1 MLEIVQVISEKI
13 SRCSFRRQYYGNW
26 RKYVMTSISTSTI
39 RTEVK
44 EFLHLAIP
52 LASAQLAQSI
62 VGFVDAVMMGHLGR
76 EALAAGGLASITF
89 LTLMH
94 TASGIVMGVSP
105 LVAESCG
112 ADNKPQIKRIVRQGL
127 WLSLVL
133 AIPMMLIVG
142 YLDRLMLQLG
152 QAPELVRLAN
162 SYLDIMLWA
171 MFPVLGFAVLR
182 GFVSGVSQARPIM
195 AIMIGGTLFNV
206 TGNYI
211 LGFGKLGFPKL
222 ELTGMAIASTLTFWG
237 MFLALVLYILIH
249 RELKFYRIFEGL
261 DWLKPHIIRELLW
274 IGAPIGISTALEFG
288 QVNVVTYMMGTLGT
302 DVLAAHQ
309 IVLQTAIVTF
319 MLPLGMSYAV
329 TVRVGQ
335 WLGQKNLKGLRRAA
349 YISMIFGG
357 GVMVLTAITLT
368 TFSRQAV
375 GLYLNVND
383 PANNSVV
390 AIAIP
395 MLTVMAV
402 QQILDGVQRTA
413 YGALQGLQDTRVPM
427 LLGFLAFWGC
437 GLTSSYILGF
447 PLGLG
452 GVGLWIGQGIG
463 VATAALFFVWRFR
476 KFISSKKLFYSNS
489 LNVE

>member
-1 MLEIVQVISEKI
+1 
-13 SRCSFRRQYYGNW
+13 
-26 RKYVMTSISTSTI
+26 MTSISTSTI

-44 EFLHLAIP
+44 EFLHLAVP
-52 LASAQLAQSI
+52 LASAQLAQSF
-62 VGFVDAVMMGHLGR
+62 VGFVDTVMMGHLGR
-76 EALAAGGLASITF
+76 ETLAAGGLASITF
-89 LTLMH
+89 LTLIH
-94 TASGIVMGVSP
+94 IVSSIVMGISP
-105 LVAESCG
+105 LVAKACG
-112 ADNKPQIKRIVRQGL
+112 AGNKLQIKSIVRQGL

-133 AIPMMLIVG
+133 TIPMMLLIG
-142 YLDRLMLQLG
+142 YLDRLMLHLG
-152 QAPELVRLAN
+152 QAPAIVRLADT
-162 SYLDIMLWA
+162 YWDIMLWA
-171 MFPVLGFAVLR
+171 TFPFLGFAVLR

-195 AIMIGGTLFNV
+195 AIMIGGTLFNIA
-206 TGNYI
+206 GNYI

-249 RELKFYRIFEGL
+249 HQLKLYGIFQEL
-261 DWLKPHIIRELLW
+261 DWLKPHIIQELLW
-274 IGAPIGISTALEFG
+274 IGGPIGISTALEFG

-309 IVLQTAIVTF
+309 IVLQTSIITF

-335 WLGQKNLKGLRRAA
+335 WFGQQSLEGLRQAG
-349 YISMIFGG
+349 YIGMIFGG
-357 GVMVLTAITLT
+357 GVMVLTMITLT
-368 TFSRQAV
+368 TFSRQV
-375 GLYLNVND
+375 IGLYLDIND

-390 AIAIP
+390 VVAIP
-395 MLTVMAV
+395 MFTVMAA

-413 YGALQGLQDTRVPM
+413 YGALQGLQDTRIPM

-447 PLGLG
+447 PFGLG

-463 VATAALFFVWRFR
+463 IAIAAVFFVWRFH
-476 KFISSKKLFYSNS
+476 KFISSKPFMGKSHEQ
-489 LNVE
+489 V

>member
-1 MLEIVQVISEKI
+1 
-13 SRCSFRRQYYGNW
+13 
-26 RKYVMTSISTSTI
+26 MTSSSISTI

-44 EFLHLAIP
+44 EFLNLAVP
-52 LASAQLAQSI
+52 LASAQAAQSV
-62 VGFVDAVMMGHLGR
+62 VGFVDTVMMGHLGR
-76 EALAAGGLASITF
+76 ETLAAGGLASITF
-89 LTLMH
+89 LTLIH

-105 LVAESCG
+105 LVAKAYG
-112 ADNKPQIKRIVRQGL
+112 AGNKLQIKRVVRQGL

-133 AIPMMLIVG
+133 AVPMMLLIG

-152 QAPELVRLAN
+152 QAPALIRLADT
-162 SYLDIMLWA
+162 YLDIMLWA

-195 AIMIGGTLFNV
+195 AIMIGGTLFNIA
-206 TGNYI
+206 GNYI

-222 ELTGMAIASTLTFWG
+222 GLTGLALASILTFWG

-249 RELKFYRIFEGL
+249 HQLKLYRIFQGL

-274 IGAPIGISTALEFG
+274 IGGPVGISTALEFG

-309 IVLQTAIVTF
+309 IVLQTAIITY

-335 WLGQKNLKGLRRAA
+335 WLGQQSLKDLQQAG

-357 GVMVLTAITLT
+357 GVMILTAITLT
-368 TFSRQAV
+368 TFSRQV
-375 GLYLNVND
+375 IGLYLDIND
-383 PANNSVV
+383 LANTSVV
-390 AIAIP
+390 VIAIP

-463 VATAALFFVWRFR
+463 VATAAGFFVWRFR
-476 KFISSKKLFYSNS
+476 KFISSKKLCYGNS